1 MSGTLTGT
9 GALVRLALRRDR
21 VRLPVW
27 TAVFTAVAA
36 SSAAATA
43 AIYPA
48 AGDQQGATDSINS
61 VPALVAL
68 YGPVYEPT
76 LGATSVF
83 KLTAFGAALIAL
95 LMIFTV
101 VRHTRAEE
109 EAGRREL
116 LGSAVVG
123 RFAGLA
129 AAVVVTVVSSLVIG
143 LFSAAGLAAA
153 GLPVAGSL
161 AFGLGWAGAGLVFG
175 GLAALT
181 AQLTKSARA
190 ASGLAVVAL
199 LAAYFLRAVGDS
211 AGPRWLSWGSPIG
224 WTQQVRPFAGDVWWV
239 LVLPLLVAAAL
250 VVVAVVA
257 ARARDLDA
265 GLLPDRAGPAHA
277 GRSLT
282 GAWGLAWRL
291 NRANLGAW
299 LAGYVLL
306 GLVLGGLAGN
316 VGKMLDSAGA
326 RALIA
331 ALGGEQAMEDAFLA
345 AEFSMAAVITSVYAI
360 TVLVR
365 FRSEERALRVEPLL
379 ATALDR
385 RRLMAG
391 YLLLAAGAPVVLLT
405 SLGVTAGLAYGVRL
419 GTPGTEVARLAGAG
433 LAQLP
438 AVWVLAGLAA
448 ALFGLLARAVAF
460 AWVALTTFLLLG
472 EFGTLLKLD
481 QWVLDLSPF
490 THSPKLPGPAVQAAP
505 LFWLTALGAVLVAAG
520 VARFRQR
527 DIAG

>member
-1 MSGTLTGT
+1 MTSLTGT
-9 GALVRLALRRDR
+9 GTLVRLALRRDR

-43 AIYPA
+43 AVYPA
-48 AGDQQGATDSINS
+48 AGDQRGAADSINS

-83 KLTAFGAALIAL
+83 KLTAFGAALIGL
-95 LMIFTV
+95 LMIFTA

-129 AAVVVTVVSSLVIG
+129 AGVVVTAVSSLVLG
-143 LFSAAGLAAA
+143 LFSGLGLAAA

-161 AFGLGWAGAGLVFG
+161 AFGLGWAAAGLVFG
-175 GLAALT
+175 GVAAVT

-211 AGPRWLSWGSPIG
+211 AGPRWLSWASPIG
-224 WTQQVRPFAGDVWWV
+224 WTQQVRPYAGDVWWV
-239 LVLPLLVAAAL
+239 LAVPLLVTAALLAVAAAL
-250 VVVAVVA
+250 
-257 ARARDLDA
+257 ARVRDIDA
-265 GLLPDRAGPAHA
+265 GLLPDRAGAGHA
-277 GRSLT
+277 ARSLG
-282 GAWGLAWRL
+282 GAWGLTWRL
-291 NRANLGAW
+291 NRANLAAW
-299 LAGYVLL
+299 LAGYVLI

-316 VGKMLDSAGA
+316 VGKMLDSDGA
-326 RALIA
+326 RALIT
-331 ALGGEQAMEDAFLA
+331 ALGGEQALENAFLA
-345 AEFSMAAVITSVYAI
+345 AEFSMAGVITAGYAI
-360 TVLVR
+360 TVLVHLR
-365 FRSEERALRVEPLL
+365 GEERALRVEPLL

-385 RRLMAG
+385 RRLLAG
-391 YLLLAAGAPVVLLT
+391 YLLLAVAAPVLLLT
-405 SLGVTAGLAYGVRL
+405 ALGLTAGLAYGIRTGSPGAEAVRL
-419 GTPGTEVARLAGAG
+419 VGAA

-438 AVWVLAGLAA
+438 AAWVLAGLAT
-448 ALFGLLARAVAF
+448 ALFGFVARAVTL

-472 EFGTLLKLD
+472 EFGVLLKLD

-490 THSPKLPGPAVQAAP
+490 THSPKLPGAVVHPAP
-505 LFWLTALGAVLVAAG
+505 LLWLTALGGALVVAG
-520 VARFRQR
+520 MTGFRRR
-527 DIAG
+527 DLAG

>member
-1 MSGTLTGT
+1 MSSLTGT
-9 GALVRLALRRDR
+9 GTLVRLALRRDR

-27 TAVFTAVAA
+27 TVVFAAVAA

-48 AGDQQGATDSINS
+48 TGDRQGAADSINS

-95 LMIFTV
+95 LMIFTA

-123 RFAGLA
+123 RYAGLA
-129 AAVVVTVVSSLVIG
+129 AGLIVTAVSSLALG
-143 LFSAAGLAAA
+143 LFSGAGLTAA

-161 AFGLGWAGAGLVFG
+161 AFGLGWASAGLVFG
-175 GLAALT
+175 GVAAVT

-199 LAAYFLRAVGDS
+199 LAAYLLRAVGDS
-211 AGPRWLSWGSPIG
+211 AGPHWLSWASPIG

-239 LVLPLLVAAAL
+239 LIVPLLAAAVL
-250 VVVAVVA
+250 TVVAVVLA
-257 ARARDLDA
+257 GVRDLDA

-277 GRSLT
+277 GRSLS
-282 GAWGLAWRL
+282 GAWGLTWRL
-291 NRANLGAW
+291 NRANLTAW

-306 GLVLGGLAGN
+306 GPVLGGLAGN

-326 RALIA
+326 RALIT
-331 ALGGEQAMEDAFLA
+331 ALGGEQAMENAFLA
-345 AEFSMAAVITSVYAI
+345 AEFSMAAVITSAYAI

-365 FRSEERALRVEPLL
+365 LRAEERASRVDPLL

-385 RRLMAG
+385 RRLLAG
-391 YLLLAAGAPVVLLT
+391 YLLLAAAAPVVLLT
-405 SLGVTAGLAYGVRL
+405 ALGLTAGLAHGSRT
-419 GTPGTEVARLAGAG
+419 GHPGTEVARLVGAG

-438 AVWVLAGLAA
+438 AVWVLTGLAA
-448 ALFGLLARAVAF
+448 ALFGFAARAVTL
-460 AWVALTTFLLLG
+460 AWAALATFLLLG

-481 QWVLDLSPF
+481 QWALDLSPF
-490 THSPKLPGPAVQAAP
+490 THLPRLPGSVVHATP
-505 LFWLTALGAVLVAAG
+505 LLWLTALSAALITAG
-520 VARFRQR
+520 VLGFRRR
-527 DIAG
+527 DIVA